1 MNNISIAL
9 AALACL
15 TIPASAQQPRST
27 AAPIGALEICIR
39 PSKIGAYALS
49 AIAASK
55 CLSSSC
61 QRFLRST
68 LKRSLANGE
77 IRITGDLIHRM
88 PPPNAICTRDCGGAR
103 HITLQP
109 LRLRP
114 ASYRIIHN
122 GKLYG
127 AISVSPG
134 MTQTCVNGR
143 S

>member
-1 MNNISIAL
+1 MNRISIAL

-15 TIPASAQQPRST
+15 TAPASARPKRFT

-39 PSKIGAYALS
+39 PAKSGAYALS

-55 CLSSSC
+55 CLSGSC

-68 LKRSLANGE
+68 LKRSPGNGE
-77 IRITGDLIHRM
+77 IRITGDLIHRK
-88 PPPNAICTRDCGGAR
+88 PPPDTMCTRDCGGAR
-103 HITLQP
+103 QIALQP
-109 LRLRP
+109 IRLRP

-127 AISVSPG
+127 AIGISPG